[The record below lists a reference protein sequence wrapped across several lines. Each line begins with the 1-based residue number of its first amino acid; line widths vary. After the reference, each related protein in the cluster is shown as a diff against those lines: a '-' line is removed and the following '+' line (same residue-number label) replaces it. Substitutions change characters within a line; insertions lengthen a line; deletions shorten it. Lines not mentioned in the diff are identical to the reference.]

1 MINIISPALAQEV
14 NNNASN
20 GFSLIN
26 FVPIALI
33 FVVFY
38 FFMIR
43 PQQKKAKEAKK
54 FIEELKTGDKVVTIG
69 GAHGTVI
76 SIREKTIVVE
86 VDANK
91 GVRMIFEKSA
101 ISKDAS
107 SRLIEE

>member
-1 MINIISPALAQEV
+1 MITLQAANPQIMQIVLF
-14 NNNASN
+14 
-20 GFSLIN
+20 GG
-26 FVPIALI
+26 I

-91 GVRMIFEKSA
+91 GVRMVFEKSA

-107 SRLIEE
+107 SRLTEE

>member
-1 MINIISPALAQEV
+1 MLILQPVNPQMMQIILF
-14 NNNASN
+14 
-20 GFSLIN
+20 GG
-26 FVPIALI
+26 I

-69 GAHGTVI
+69 GAHGTIVT
-76 SIREKTIVVE
+76 IREKTVLVE
-86 VDANK
+86 IDSSK
-91 GVRMIFEKSA
+91 GVRIVFEKTA

-107 SRLIEE
+107 SRLTEE

>member
-1 MINIISPALAQEV
+1 MITLQAANPQIMQIILF
-14 NNNASN
+14 
-20 GFSLIN
+20 GG
-26 FVPIALI
+26 I

-76 SIREKTIVVE
+76 TIREKTIVVE

-91 GVRMIFEKSA
+91 GVRIVFEKSA

-107 SRLIEE
+107 SRLTEE

>member
-1 MINIISPALAQEV
+1 MITLQATNPQIMQIVLF
-14 NNNASN
+14 
-20 GFSLIN
+20 GG
-26 FVPIALI
+26 I

-43 PQQKKAKEAKK
+43 PQQQKAKEAKK

-76 SIREKTIVVE
+76 TIREKTIVVE

-91 GVRMIFEKSA
+91 GVRMVFEKSA

-107 SRLIEE
+107 SRLTEE

>member
-1 MINIISPALAQEV
+1 MITLQANNPQIMQIILF
-14 NNNASN
+14 
-20 GFSLIN
+20 GG
-26 FVPIALI
+26 I

-69 GAHGTVI
+69 GAHGTVV
-76 SIREKTIVVE
+76 SIREKTILVE
-86 VDANK
+86 VDSSK
-91 GVRMIFEKSA
+91 GVRIVFEKTA

-107 SRLIEE
+107 SRLTEE

>member
-1 MINIISPALAQEV
+1 MITLQAANPQIMQIVLF
-14 NNNASN
+14 
-20 GFSLIN
+20 GG
-26 FVPIALI
+26 I

-43 PQQKKAKEAKK
+43 PQQKKAKEAKQ

-91 GVRMIFEKSA
+91 GVRMVFEKSA

-107 SRLIEE
+107 SRLTEE

>member
-1 MINIISPALAQEV
+1 MITLQAANPQIMQIVLF
-14 NNNASN
+14 
-20 GFSLIN
+20 GG
-26 FVPIALI
+26 I

-43 PQQKKAKEAKK
+43 PQQKKAKEAKQ

-76 SIREKTIVVE
+76 SIRDKTIVVE

-91 GVRMIFEKSA
+91 GVRMVFEKSA

-107 SRLIEE
+107 SRLTEE

>member
-1 MINIISPALAQEV
+1 MA
-14 NNNASN
+14 NNPQIMQILLF
-20 GFSLIN
+20 GG
-26 FVPIALI
+26 I

-69 GAHGTVI
+69 GVHGSVV
-76 SIREKTIVVE
+76 SIREKTLVVE
-86 VDANK
+86 IDSSK
-91 GVRMIFEKSA
+91 GVRVVFEKSA

-107 SRLIEE
+107 SRLTEE

>member
-1 MINIISPALAQEV
+1 MITLQA
-14 NNNASN
+14 NNPQIMQIVLF
-20 GFSLIN
+20 GG
-26 FVPIALI
+26 I

-76 SIREKTIVVE
+76 TIREKTIVVE

-91 GVRMIFEKSA
+91 GIRMVFEKSA

-107 SRLIEE
+107 SRLTEE